1 MPFSYEIN
9 RWRRLVIAR
18 FHGVTDDEELMG
30 YYERLRHDP
39 SFDPRYWELVD
50 LRDVD
55 RFETAGVT
63 IEAVARL
70 RVFHANVRRAAIAPT
85 DLAFGLA
92 RIFAAYAECHGQ
104 EVEVFRDASDAD
116 EWLAR

>member
-39 SFDPRYWELVD
+39 AFDPRYWELVD

-70 RVFHANVRRAAIAPT
+70 RVFQANVRRAAIAPT